1 MSRLDN
7 SDIDDLSDVDE
18 DDDIID
24 PTYQPPSN
32 DARTVIM
39 SDDDDDE
46 TNDVAGPSNAPSQ
59 PLRRKPQF
67 TWKEPSAGRRG
78 FNPGYTSWSENYDI
92 GDPLE

>member
-39 SDDDDDE
+39 SDDDDE